1 MVFKTNKHGAW
12 CCEDLTNK
20 KPNKNMTECA
30 ILVFQVMETVAEEF
44 GKYLPSVSA
53 KYLPSVGAR
62 SHTARVAEVNARN
75 QLTSVVSG
83 KCSDIDRLASV
94 VVAKCSDTS
103 EVEGTKEQTEEGLE
117 KLADR

>member
-1 MVFKTNKHGAW
+1 
-12 CCEDLTNK
+12 
-20 KPNKNMTECA
+20 MTECA

-44 GKYLPSVSA
+44 GKYLPSVGA

-62 SHTARVAEVNARN
+62 CHTARVAEGHARS

-83 KCSDIDRLASV
+83 KCSDIDRLTSV